1 MARKVAVLMAELPS
15 GTVTFLFSDI
25 ESSTRL
31 LRELGDDWEETL
43 AAHNRILRESFA
55 ESGGREVDRQ
65 GDAFFAVFPSARTA
79 LESAAAAQR
88 ALAAQAWPREADL
101 RVRMGVHTGEPS
113 IGGEGYLGVDVVR
126 AARICSAA
134 HGGQVLVSESTR
146 ALVGGA
152 DLEDLGLHHLKD
164 MERPERLFQLVLPDL
179 PSTFPP
185 PRALGPPQ
193 EAPPDLT
200 AGRALELATQ
210 ATALAERFEELGPT
224 IDRQVRAAL
233 AAKGLHSPEPPKPPR
248 DTAEVERPRSAFVL
262 VGFVALV
269 VAALAALVYL
279 IAQAL

>member
-113 IGGEGYLGVDVVR
+113 IGGGGGLG
-126 AARICSAA
+126 
-134 HGGQVLVSESTR
+134 GG
-146 ALVGGA
+146 G
-152 DLEDLGLHHLKD
+152 
-164 MERPERLFQLVLPDL
+164 RP
-179 PSTFPP
+179 
-185 PRALGPPQ
+185 
-193 EAPPDLT
+193 APP
-200 AGRALELATQ
+200 
-210 ATALAERFEELGPT
+210 GP
-224 IDRQVRAAL
+224 AA
-233 AAKGLHSPEPPKPPR
+233 A
-248 DTAEVERPRSAFVL
+248 
-262 VGFVALV
+262 
-269 VAALAALVYL
+269 
-279 IAQAL
+279 

>member
-31 LRELGDDWEETL
+31 LRELGDDWEGTL
-43 AAHNRILRESFA
+43 ADHNRILRESFA

-179 PSTFPP
+179 PGDFPA
-185 PRALGPPQ
+185 PRTLDRP
-193 EAPPDLT
+193 
-200 AGRALELATQ
+200 
-210 ATALAERFEELGPT
+210 EE
-224 IDRQVRAAL
+224 
-233 AAKGLHSPEPPKPPR
+233 K
-248 DTAEVERPRSAFVL
+248 AFV
-262 VGFVALV
+262 
-269 VAALAALVYL
+269 
-279 IAQAL
+279 

>member
-1 MARKVAVLMAELPS
+1 MTDLPS

-31 LRELGDDWEETL
+31 LRELGDDWEGTL

-55 ESGGREVDRQ
+55 EAGGREVDRQ

-88 ALAAQAWPREADL
+88 ALVAHAWPRGAEV

-113 IGGEGYLGVDVVR
+113 VGGEGYLGVDVVR

-152 DLEDLGLHHLKD
+152 DLRDLGLHHLKD
-164 MERPERLFQLVLPDL
+164 MEQPERLFQLVLPDL
-179 PSTFPP
+179 PTEFPP
-185 PRALGPPQ
+185 PRGLDRPQ
-193 EAPPDLT
+193 EAPPALM
-200 AGRALELATQ
+200 AGRELELASR
-210 ATALAERFEELGPT
+210 AAALAERFEGLGPA
-224 IDRQVRAAL
+224 IDRQVREAL
-233 AAKGLHSPEPPKPPR
+233 AAKGLHPPVGPR
-248 DTAEVERPRSAFVL
+248 REVADADGRPSAFIVGALVL
-262 VGFVALV
+262 LV
-269 VAALAALVYL
+269 VAALVAIYL
-279 IAQAL
+279 LAQAL